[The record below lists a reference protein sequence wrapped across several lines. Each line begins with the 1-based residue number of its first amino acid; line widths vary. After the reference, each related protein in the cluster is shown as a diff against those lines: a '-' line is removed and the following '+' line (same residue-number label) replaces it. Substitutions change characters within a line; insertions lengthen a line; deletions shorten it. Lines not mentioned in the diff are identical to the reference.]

1 MRVQRMPGVIDS
13 GRTGSIIFRENDFA
27 AGQNRSRP
35 TRNRAGWNA
44 MIRGVEL

>member
-1 MRVQRMPGVIDS
+1 VQRMPAVIDTALN
-13 GRTGSIIFRENDFA
+13 GRIFFHKMISLP
-27 AGQNRSRP
+27 GTKRSRP